1 MLFSFKKYDMRS
13 RRNFLKIFAC
23 AFTVSS
29 FLSLLFIDKSALSAP
44 KDELSQTE
52 IHEMQKLTITVGN
65 TKFIATMAN
74 NSSAKALMELLSKN
88 PLTIQMKDYG
98 GFEKVGSLGQDLPTN
113 DEQITTGA
121 GDLILYQ
128 GKHFVIYYATNSWNL
143 TRLGKINNATGDEL
157 KTALGNGNV
166 TVTLSIN

>member
-1 MLFSFKKYDMRS
+1 
-13 RRNFLKIFAC
+13 
-23 AFTVSS
+23 
-29 FLSLLFIDKSALSAP
+29 
-44 KDELSQTE
+44 
-52 IHEMQKLTITVGN
+52 MQKLTITVGN